1 MNDEVIG
8 RIRRLSPKIKIVWM
22 GKYLLFVAV
31 ILIVGWLI
39 NSTVE
44 NTFRIKPNQ
53 LYIGILAIATFFFI
67 FYLVFIEIKYRHFK
81 YYFTQRGIVIEKG
94 ILHKEKYVV
103 PYEKIQNINIEYTIP
118 LRILGIGKII
128 IETAGTN
135 LKESETTLDGI
146 DDPEGFVKE
155 AIKEVEA
162 HSGPPTF
169 RTEEKIEFEESKEEI
184 EELAE
189 RMAELLKRV
198 YVLEERIKEFEDKL
212 KLLDNV
218 ILKEK
223 AAKQLTDIK
232 GKKLKKKEKVKK
244 KTTKPKKKRRKKR

>member
-1 MNDEVIG
+1 MKEEIIG
-8 RIRRLSPKIKIVWM
+8 RVRRLSPKIKIVWL

-146 DDPEGFVKE
+146 DDPEGFVRE
-155 AIKEVEA
+155 AIREVEA
-162 HSGPPTF
+162 HSTDQKVVEPV
-169 RTEEKIEFEESKEEI
+169 EFEESKEEI

-189 RMAELLKRV
+189 RMAELLKKV
-198 YVLEERIKEFEDKL
+198 YVLEERVKEFEEKL
-212 KLLDNV
+212 KLLDNI

-223 AAKQLTDIK
+223 ASHSLSTVKQ
-232 GKKLKKKEKVKK
+232 KKPKKKEKVKK
-244 KTTKPKKKRRKKR
+244 KTTKPKKKKSRKR